1 MDRESLEY
9 SKKVFDE
16 IETAVTQ
23 LDGHLVRLEPQQ
35 TGDIPTGLIGTFH
48 SPDGHPWDIACN
60 VIPTHANNLSTTFIQ
75 LYLQL
80 CQPSAERGNEL
91 AELARRC
98 NEGFMLGSL
107 LVFADCLCMKYI
119 LALDPQEPL
128 SIEHFQTTLVAFVR
142 QAGAYAHLAEK
153 VCSGMSAEQALAE
166 QGQD

>member
-9 SKKVFDE
+9 SKRVFDE

-23 LDGHLVRLEPQQ
+23 LQGHLVRLEPEQ
-35 TGDIPTGLIGTFH
+35 TGGIPTGLIGTFH

-60 VIPTHANNLSTTFIQ
+60 VVPTHVDNLSTTFVQ

-80 CQPSAERGNEL
+80 SEPSPERHGEL

-107 LVFADCLCMKYI
+107 LIFGDCLCMKYT

-128 SIEHFQTTLVAFVR
+128 GIEHFQSMLVAFVR
-142 QAGAYAHLAEK
+142 QAGAYAQLAKK
-153 VCSGMSAEQALAE
+153 VCDGMSAEQALTE
-166 QGQD
+166 QGQG